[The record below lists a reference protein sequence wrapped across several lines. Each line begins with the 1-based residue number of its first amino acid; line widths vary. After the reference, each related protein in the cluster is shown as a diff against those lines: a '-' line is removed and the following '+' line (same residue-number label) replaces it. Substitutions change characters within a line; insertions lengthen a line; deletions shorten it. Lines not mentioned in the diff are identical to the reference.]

1 MMTLV
6 IVFVVF
12 VAVICI
18 VADILLLVMKDDD
31 GY

>member
-1 MMTLV
+1 MTTLV

-18 VADILLLVMKDDD
+18 VADILLFVMKDDD
-31 GY
+31 AH